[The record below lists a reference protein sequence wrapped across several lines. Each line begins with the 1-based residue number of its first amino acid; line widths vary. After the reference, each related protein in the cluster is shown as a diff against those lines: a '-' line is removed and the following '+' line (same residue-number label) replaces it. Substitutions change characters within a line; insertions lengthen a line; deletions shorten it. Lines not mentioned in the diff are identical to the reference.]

1 MREVDKSIRLVNFL
15 IDIVAII
22 IIAIF
27 LTIVMGSFAHSERL
41 YTYFTMFGYY
51 FILETFTGQ
60 TLGKVITNT
69 KVVMK
74 DGSKPNFIRI
84 FMRSFLRIVPID
96 IFSYLFGKHNGL
108 HDLLSGTRLV
118 RKENS

>member
-15 IDIVAII
+15 VDIVVII

-27 LTIVMGSFAHSERL
+27 LTITMGTFAHSERL
-41 YTYFTMFGYY
+41 YAYFTMFGYY

-60 TLGKVITNT
+60 TLGKMITNT

-118 RKENS
+118 QKKND